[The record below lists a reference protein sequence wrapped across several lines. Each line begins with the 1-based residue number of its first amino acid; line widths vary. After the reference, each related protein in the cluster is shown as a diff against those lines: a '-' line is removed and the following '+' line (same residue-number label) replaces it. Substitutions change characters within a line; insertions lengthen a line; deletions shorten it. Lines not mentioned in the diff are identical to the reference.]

1 MSKPRSAINLISLIV
16 KSIKPNHISLQSW
29 LTVEV
34 GAQLDLPAR
43 RELRNL
49 TNNQPTD
56 QTRKKATNLYKMGK
70 FLLITPL
77 AILFLFNI
85 SATAEYCR
93 VHCEDI
99 RSSYTCSKKDDQC
112 TTEEEW
118 NRRKYLIMALLN
130 SFRNE
135 VFLINNDEDFA
146 CELHCHN
153 KGKKWG
159 GCKVNCCCKDIWSS
173 DSCYKRKNDQCTTN
187 EEWTRR
193 KELITAHLNSFR
205 NAAFLVNNAHD
216 KDFDCKLWC
225 H

>member
-16 KSIKPNHISLQSW
+16 KSIKPNDISLQSW

-93 VHCEDI
+93 AGWHKVREPAKDLIDSEDPKHTLFCRETAFVAI
-99 RSSYTCSKKDDQC
+99 Y
-112 TTEEEW
+112 
-118 NRRKYLIMALLN
+118 AL
-130 SFRNE
+130 
-135 VFLINNDEDFA
+135 
-146 CELHCHN
+146 
-153 KGKKWG
+153 
-159 GCKVNCCCKDIWSS
+159 
-173 DSCYKRKNDQCTTN
+173 
-187 EEWTRR
+187 
-193 KELITAHLNSFR
+193 
-205 NAAFLVNNAHD
+205 
-216 KDFDCKLWC
+216 
-225 H
+225 